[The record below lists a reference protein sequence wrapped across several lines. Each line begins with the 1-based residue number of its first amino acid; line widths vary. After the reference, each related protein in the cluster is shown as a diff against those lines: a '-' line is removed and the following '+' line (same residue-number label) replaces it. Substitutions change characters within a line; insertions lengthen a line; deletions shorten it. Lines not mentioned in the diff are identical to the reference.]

1 VENGV
6 NHVTFGRHNFTLWIY
21 VKIGLGNRNRH
32 QTGRFPDGGELHHP
46 TGEPKSIPK
55 REGSIFE
62 QPLVAGLLVRA
73 VLFHIPPFPKVIEW
87 IVHPSFTPFLRQ
99 LFNQAIETVFT
110 SLYGNISA
118 FSFSVAVSGTLW
130 HVL

>member
-1 VENGV
+1 
-6 NHVTFGRHNFTLWIY
+6 
-21 VKIGLGNRNRH
+21 
-32 QTGRFPDGGELHHP
+32 P

-73 VLFHIPPFPKVIEW
+73 VLFQIPPFPKVIEW

-130 HVL
+130 HVLCPYPMPVLYFPHVVSHPIPSLSK